1 MEMKMEQYLFGS
13 IFQQKIDTGETL
25 KFSLTPL
32 TICLTHI
39 DGSMQVTPILILVQL
54 VTRSSFDV

>member
-1 MEMKMEQYLFGS
+1 MEQYLFGS